1 MIPFKNNIPL
11 RVLLP
16 KLNYAQSKGRSSIPL
31 HSSFERR
38 LLVKSLL
45 LIGIF
50 LAIANVLTAQTNLE
64 LAMESFNAKEY
75 TAALPLFEK
84 VLKRPDKK
92 TDVADIKFKVAE
104 CYRYTGRPD
113 EALNW
118 YEQAKAE
125 GYPNPNYLFHEGNI
139 YLKQG
144 KYPQAQKKFEEF
156 LEKVPNDKE
165 ATRLLNN
172 CRFAQSTA
180 EEKSIYTFKNETAL
194 NTEFSDYC
202 AFPVKD
208 QLIFTSSR
216 LEEKGQEVYSYDGQ
230 GFSSLY
236 TSSYQKEDKTWSKP
250 AKLNLLNTDFNDGVL
265 TYCEK
270 TKTAYFTRC
279 NDKKSKTGLCGIM
292 ETNYDEATNTWSAP
306 KPIALSFVPK
316 GDMEQPAISTDG
328 NKLYF
333 ASRMEGGQGGSDI
346 WVMNKSGSQWS
357 EPQNLGSS
365 INTELDEMF
374 PVENN
379 NTLYFSSEGFTGLGS
394 LDIYS
399 SLNRDGKWSQPVNL
413 KAPFNSSA
421 DDFFITYKAD
431 GSGYFTSNRAG
442 GVGKDDL
449 YSFFLTPV
457 NLVVKGRITDQD
469 DSHPLADAT
478 VYLTTNDG
486 QIDSTRTNANG
497 EYMFTLAADKDYKI
511 NVNSPGYFGD
521 SRRLNTQGEKFSKE
535 FSKANGN
542 NYDFAIK
549 KIPKT
554 EIKID
559 NIYYDYDSYTL
570 REESKPSLDKLVK
583 LLEDTPDAMV
593 QINSHTD
600 ERGKQDY
607 NLKLSEERAKSV
619 VDYLVE
625 KGISQGRLSWKG
637 FGFSQPVIKGAK
649 TEEEHQMNR
658 RTAFQVINTD
668 K

>member
-1 MIPFKNNIPL
+1 MIPLKNSTPL
-11 RVLLP
+11 RMLHTAVKIEP
-16 KLNYAQSKGRSSIPL
+16 RRMRSSFSFQ
-31 HSSFERR
+31 HSFER
-38 LLVKSLL
+38 LLQKKNLFFF
-45 LIGIF
+45 GIF
-50 LAIANVLTAQTNLE
+50 LAMTTAISAQTNLE
-64 LAMESFNAKEY
+64 LAMESYNAKEY
-75 TAALPLFEK
+75 TTALPLFEK

-104 CYRYTGRPD
+104 CYRYTGKPD
-113 EALNW
+113 EAINW

-125 GYPNPNYLFHEGNI
+125 GYTNPNYLFHEGNI

-144 KYPQAQKKFEEF
+144 KYEQAQKKFESF

-172 CRFAQSTA
+172 CRFAQSTT

-202 AFPVKD
+202 PFPVKD
-208 QLIFTSSR
+208 QLIFTSAR
-216 LEEKGQEVYSYDGQ
+216 IEDKAQEVYSYDGQ
-230 GFSSLY
+230 GFSALY

-250 AKLNLLNTDFNDGVL
+250 TKLNLLNTDFNDGVL

-279 NDKKSKTGLCGIM
+279 NDKKSKTGLCGIV

-306 KPIALSFVPK
+306 KPITLSFVPK

-328 NKLYF
+328 SKLFF

-346 WVMNKSGSQWS
+346 WVMNRAGSRWS
-357 EPQNLGSS
+357 EPQNLGPVV
-365 INTELDEMF
+365 NTEFDEMF
-374 PVENN
+374 PVENT
-379 NTLYFSSEGFTGLGS
+379 NTLYFSSEGFTGFGG
-394 LDIYS
+394 LDLYS
-399 SLNRDGKWSQPVNL
+399 SANRDGKWSQPVNL

-442 GVGKDDL
+442 GAGKDDL

-457 NLVVKGRITDQD
+457 NLIVKGRITDQD
-469 DSHPLADAT
+469 DSHPLAGAT
-478 VYLTTNDG
+478 VYLTTTDG
-486 QIDSTRTNANG
+486 QIDSTLTNANG
-497 EYMFTLAADKDYKI
+497 DYIFTLTADKDYKI
-511 NVNSPGYFGD
+511 NVNNPGYFGD
-521 SRRLNTQGEKFSKE
+521 SRKLTTQGEKFSKE

-607 NLKLSEERAKSV
+607 NLKLSDERAKSV

-658 RTAFQVINTD
+658 RTAFQVINND
-668 K
+668 